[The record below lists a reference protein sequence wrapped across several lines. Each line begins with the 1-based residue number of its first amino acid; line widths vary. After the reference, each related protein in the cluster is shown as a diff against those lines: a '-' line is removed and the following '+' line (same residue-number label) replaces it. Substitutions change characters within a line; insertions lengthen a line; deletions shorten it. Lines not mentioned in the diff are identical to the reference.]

1 MQNTGLIYHWKE
13 RYILLTVLRKPIS
26 QCWIILFRVYPI
38 ISDYNLRFYFQNWFC
53 LSTLCPAKW
62 GNSCSSFATGK
73 NVAKYCRALQFWPHM
88 TSDTH
93 LSYRTREDIWG
104 VLSFDQFYL
113 SKINNSPLFLSKI
126 ESSAKCAKH
135 FLRQKYTTPTY
146 LFFLQQTEDV
156 KYKRSKGKPG
166 GPSGVFFSNLLLDEH
181 SSLCSRRRVDMQ
193 VCMWPPLPPPSPVI
207 VSDSSVSAGR
217 GWQRQVDNK
226 RWSVL
231 ISVVDPDP

>member
-13 RYILLTVLRKPIS
+13 RYILLTVLRKPIL

-38 ISDYNLRFYFQNWFC
+38 ISDYNLTFYFQNWFG

-104 VLSFDQFYL
+104 VLSFDQFNL
-113 SKINNSPLFLSKI
+113 SKINNSPCFS
-126 ESSAKCAKH
+126 
-135 FLRQKYTTPTY
+135 QKLKAARSVQNISWDKNTPPRPIF
-146 LFFLQQTEDV
+146 FFLQQTEDV
-156 KYKRSKGKPG
+156 KDKRSKGKPG
-166 GPSGVFFSNLLLDEH
+166 GPSGAFF
-181 SSLCSRRRVDMQ
+181 
-193 VCMWPPLPPPSPVI
+193 
-207 VSDSSVSAGR
+207 
-217 GWQRQVDNK
+217 
-226 RWSVL
+226 L
-231 ISVVDPDP
+231 ICC